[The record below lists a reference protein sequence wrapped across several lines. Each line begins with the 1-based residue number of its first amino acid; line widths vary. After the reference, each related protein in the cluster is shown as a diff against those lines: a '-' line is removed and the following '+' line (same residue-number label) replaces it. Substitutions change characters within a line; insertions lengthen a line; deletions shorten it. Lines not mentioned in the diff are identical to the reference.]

1 MSNRNRDLDDA
12 EAAAD
17 QREKDL
23 TAFHAGACDELA
35 AMQAAF
41 EALYEL
47 PRDSRGRA
55 LKWLEARLDNAHFY
69 GEPPF

>member
-1 MSNRNRDLDDA
+1 MPNVRRDPDA
-12 EAAAD
+12 EAAAAE
-17 QREKDL
+17 REKSL
-23 TAFHAGACDELA
+23 TKWHAEAHDELA

-47 PRDSRGRA
+47 PRDARGRA
-55 LKWLEARLDNAHFY
+55 LRWLEARLDNSPFY